1 MLHVTLKFYPG
12 YGENE
17 TTRCIFSTQINDLIT
32 WYRIFISFRTYIYLV
47 FSTEKTYFGTA

>member
-1 MLHVTLKFYPG
+1 MLHITLKFYPG